1 MRSGRLR
8 KRSRSGKSF
17 SKRAIEGACEQPQ
30 TTRGEQVN
38 GRYKF
43 GFALISVI
51 VMGKKV
57 PGGFRSLVHSGEG
70 VSNR

>member
-1 MRSGRLR
+1 MSRRLR

-17 SKRAIEGACEQPQ
+17 SKRVIEGACEQPQ

-38 GRYKF
+38 GHSKF

>member
-8 KRSRSGKSF
+8 KRSRSGKS
-17 SKRAIEGACEQPQ
+17 SSNRAIEGACEQPQ
-30 TTRGEQVN
+30 TTRGERVN
-38 GRYKF
+38 DHYKF